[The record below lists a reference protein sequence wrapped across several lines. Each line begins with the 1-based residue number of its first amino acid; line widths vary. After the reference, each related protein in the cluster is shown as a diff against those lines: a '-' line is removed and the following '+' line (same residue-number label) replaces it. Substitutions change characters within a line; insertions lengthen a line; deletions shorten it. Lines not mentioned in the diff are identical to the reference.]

1 MQTQT
6 DVNSMVIDWDLT
18 PEDAV
23 TLYLEWGNNSWHATH
38 KPVTS
43 KNDFSTYFV
52 VNTWSGKPEVTLV
65 RRNSEEAVDLAV
77 YTLPETLA
85 RDFMEEHGGNKGVY
99 APNEA
104 IKSWLRA
111 TLFH

>member
-6 DVNSMVIDWDLT
+6 DLSSLVIDWNMT

-23 TLYLEWGNNSWHATH
+23 TLYLEWGNNSWYADH

-52 VNTWSGKPEVTLV
+52 VNTWTGSPLLTLV
-65 RRNSEEAVDLAV
+65 RRNSEDCVELASFEIPEDLAK
-77 YTLPETLA
+77 
-85 RDFMEEHGGNKGVY
+85 DFMAKVGFNKGVY
-99 APNEA
+99 APTGA
-104 IKSWLRA
+104 IKQWLQNKY
-111 TLFH
+111 FN

>member
-6 DVNSMVIDWDLT
+6 ELANMVIDWDMT

-23 TLYLEWGNNSWHATH
+23 VLYLEWGNNSWHADH

-43 KNDFSTYFV
+43 KNDYSTYFV
-52 VNTWSGKPEVTLV
+52 VNTWSGRPEVTLV
-65 RRNSEEAVDLAV
+65 RRNSEEAVDLAS
-77 YTLPETLA
+77 YRLPEDLA
-85 RDFMEEHGGNKGVY
+85 RDFMDEHGGNKGVY

-104 IKSWLRA
+104 IKHWLRE
-111 TLFH
+111 THFH

>member
-6 DVNSMVIDWDLT
+6 DLSSLVIDWDMT

-23 TLYLEWGNNSWHATH
+23 TLYLEWGNNSWYAEH

-52 VNTWSGKPEVTLV
+52 INTWTGTPKMTLV
-65 RRNSEEAVDLAV
+65 RRNSEDCVDIADFE
-77 YTLPETLA
+77 LPEELA
-85 RDFMEEHGGNKGVY
+85 REFMDEIGFNKGVY
-99 APNEA
+99 APTEP
-104 IKSWLRA
+104 IKKWLQA
-111 TLFH
+111 THFN